1 MKKVPSA
8 RLLVFAK
15 APVPGRVLTRLAP
28 ALDAR
33 DRARL
38 HMRLTAA
45 TLGRLA
51 GAGPWRSRL
60 YAAPPAGDPFLRACA
75 RRHRIPLRPQRGRD
89 LGERMRHAL
98 EEALAGGGPAVLVG
112 TDLPERGPE
121 SVAAAFRALA
131 EGADAV
137 LQPTADGGYGL
148 VGLSRP
154 LPGLF
159 RDIPWGTERVAA
171 VSRERLRATG
181 AEWRDLPATWDVD
194 RPEDLA
200 RLDPAL
206 LRGLTP
212 KSRPLARPAREA
224 PCGSGP

>member
-1 MKKVPSA
+1 MRKAPSA

-15 APVPGRVLTRLAP
+15 APVPGRVFRRLAP
-28 ALDAR
+28 ALGAG
-33 DRARL
+33 DRVRL

-45 TLGRLA
+45 TLERLA
-51 GAGPWRSRL
+51 GAGPWRTRL
-60 YAAPPAGDPFLRACA
+60 YAAPPAGAPFLRACA
-75 RRHRIPLRPQRGRD
+75 RRHRIPLRPQHGRD
-89 LGERMRHAL
+89 LGERMRHTL

-137 LQPTADGGYGL
+137 LQPTEDGGYGL
-148 VGLSRP
+148 IGLARP
-154 LPGLF
+154 LPELF
-159 RDIPWGTERVAA
+159 RAIPWGTERVAA
-171 VSRERLRATG
+171 VSRERLRAAG
-181 AEWRDLPATWDVD
+181 AEWRELPATWDVD

-212 KSRPLARPAREA
+212 LAPQQGQPPEA
-224 PCGSGP
+224 LDPTNG